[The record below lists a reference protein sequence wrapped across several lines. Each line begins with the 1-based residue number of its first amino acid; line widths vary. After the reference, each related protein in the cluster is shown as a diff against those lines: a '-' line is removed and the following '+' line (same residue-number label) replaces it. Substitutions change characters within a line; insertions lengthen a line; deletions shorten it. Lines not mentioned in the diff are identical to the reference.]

1 MRKLNVTP
9 EEMKAVCGH
18 MVAPRAADHLGLT
31 LAQFYYLAHKY
42 SLSTA
47 HTQHRWSPQE
57 VETLSRLYREGY
69 QQKDIAEIMGLG
81 LMAVRSR
88 VSRLLKQDMNMRK
101 AA

>member
-9 EEMKAVCGH
+9 EEMKAVCGR

-31 LAQFYYLAHKY
+31 LAQFYYLAQKY

-47 HTQHRWSPQE
+47 CTQSPWSPQDE
-57 VETLSRLYREGY
+57 ETLARLYRQGY
-69 QQKDIAEIMGLG
+69 LQKDIAEMMGRG
-81 LMAVRSR
+81 YTAVRSR
-88 VSRLLKQDMNMRK
+88 VTRLRKRDMNMRK

>member
-9 EEMKAVCGH
+9 EEMKAVCGR
-18 MVAPRAADHLGLT
+18 MVAPRAADYLGLT
-31 LAQFYYLAHKY
+31 LAQFYYLAQKY

-47 HTQHRWSPQE
+47 HTQHRWSQQE

-69 QQKDIAEIMGLG
+69 QQKDIAEMMGLG
-81 LMAVRSR
+81 CTAVKSR